1 VRVVFVVCGEHGHAC
16 CDGVSVMAS
25 FLGIFPADG
34 IPQVVQAS
42 IQSLGR
48 EFENVWW
55 RLVRRTKLE
64 SLAKELTIPLFGA
77 YAGR

>member
-1 VRVVFVVCGEHGHAC
+1 MVMLVVT
-16 CDGVSVMAS
+16 VSLSWPA
-25 FLGIFPADG
+25 FLVFFPQMVFRR
-34 IPQVVQAS
+34 IVQAS